1 MLAFVI
7 FAVTFVAFLLVAV
20 LYLYP
25 ASRKKPTTIPGPD
38 PSDPKD
44 GNLPDIQL
52 AGGIHN
58 YLAELHDEYGPI
70 ASFWHGPQLV
80 VSVASPEGFADQ
92 SHAFDRPAI
101 LLEHF
106 KPLLGEDCILFSNG
120 AEGRKRRNHY
130 TQAFSEQ
137 LCMSYAV
144 VFSKLARELCERWAR
159 MPSGQLLPLHQYMVA
174 FAAKALLTTTFGSHF
189 LTDDNSI
196 LQLVQEYDVCMA
208 ELLSRELMEP
218 VTQKNDPREKR
229 FQQSIQ
235 AMKDAIRKVLADAKA
250 RGEGSGDKNT
260 PLVKSIISSGISE
273 EAMVS
278 DAIAYFI
285 GGFHTTGNFLT
296 WVLYYLALY
305 PEVQEELYQELKLV
319 FGTSNEFT
327 EDHLRSLRY
336 TRQVLDEAL
345 RCGAVA
351 PFAARVQQIETT
363 IGGHIVPSGTPVV
376 HALGVILQGENTLW
390 PNPERFDPSRFKEE
404 SVKSRPPLSFCP
416 FGFAGKRKC
425 PGETFSY
432 VEGAVVVSNV
442 ILRFHLG
449 LAEGQEATPCLGM
462 ISRPE
467 DEVWLTLKQR
477 E

>member
-7 FAVTFVAFLLVAV
+7 FAVTFVVFLLVAV

-52 AGGIHN
+52 AGGLHN
-58 YLAELHDEYGPI
+58 YLAELHDEYGPV
-70 ASFWHGPQLV
+70 ASFWHGSQLV
-80 VSVASPEGFADQ
+80 VSVASPEAFSDQ

-101 LLEHF
+101 LFEHLR
-106 KPLLGEDCILFSNG
+106 PLLGDDCILFCNG
-120 AEGRKRRNHY
+120 AEGRNRRTHY
-130 TQAFSEQ
+130 AEAFSEKS
-137 LCMSYAV
+137 CMSYAST
-144 VFSKLARELCERWAR
+144 FSKLAKELCERWSKLPA
-159 MPSGQLLPLHQYMVA
+159 GQLLPLHQYMVA
-174 FAAKALLTTTFGSHF
+174 FAAKALLTTVYGGHF
-189 LTDDNSI
+189 LTDDGSI

-208 ELLSRELMEP
+208 ELLSRELLEP
-218 VTQKNDPREKR
+218 VPQKNDPRERR

-235 AMKDAIRKVLADAKA
+235 AMKEAFKKVLADAKVN
-250 RGEGSGDKNT
+250 GENSEKNT
-260 PLVKSIISSGISE
+260 PFVKAIISSGLSE
-273 EAMVS
+273 DAMVS
-278 DAIAYFI
+278 DSLSYLI
-285 GGFHTTGNFLT
+285 GGFQTTGNFLT

-305 PEVQEELYQELKLV
+305 PEVQEELYQELQLI
-319 FGTSNEFT
+319 FGTSSEFT
-327 EDHLRSLRY
+327 EDHLRAIRY
-336 TRQVLDEAL
+336 CRQVLDEAL
-345 RCGAVA
+345 RCGAVT

-363 IGGHIVPSGTPVV
+363 VGGHIVPSGTPVV

-390 PNPERFDPSRFKEE
+390 PNPERFDPDRFKEE
-404 SVKSRPPLSFCP
+404 AIKNRPPLSFCP

-432 VEGAVVVSNV
+432 IEGAVMVYNV

-462 ISRPE
+462 VSRPE
-467 DEVWLTLKQR
+467 DEVWLTLKKR